1 MIDQLSAERRKKAD
15 ALREGGSNPFPARVG
30 RTTSIASFTTAPLRT
45 LRVMKKTL
53 VGRVVQLRNQGKLAF
68 IIIADESG
76 RVQVVLRPNTFAG
89 FHDLMGNLDLGDF
102 LEVRGR
108 GGKTRNGTF
117 SMFATEARIVSK
129 ALRPIP
135 SDYYGI
141 SDKETLL
148 RQRYLELLGNPDL
161 RAMFQAKSRFWGS
174 MRKTLEQEGFIAVE
188 TPILETTPGGAEAEP
203 FKSKHNAF
211 DMEVYLRIAPELW
224 LKRLM
229 VAGFEKVYEIGRVFR
244 NEGSSPEHLQ
254 DFTNLE
260 FYWAYQDYNGLM
272 TFVENM
278 VKEAIYAA
286 MGTLVTKKGDV
297 AIDWGQPWP
306 RLEYYDLF
314 KKENGLDLKTATKEQ
329 LYARAQEL
337 GIDQASMSLGRGRLI
352 DLVYKKSV
360 RPKLIQPC
368 YLINP
373 PVDIEPL
380 AKRHP
385 EDEHRV
391 ERFQLLAAGT
401 ELAKGFSELNDADDQ
416 RGRFESQAQLR
427 EEGDPEAMRLDED
440 YLEAMEYGMPPT
452 AGLGLGDRL
461 FATIVDKPIRETVLF
476 PLVRPK

>member
-15 ALREGGSNPFPARVG
+15 ALRERGADPFPARVK
-30 RTTSIASFTTAPLRT
+30 RTTSIAAFNNAAFRALRFGT
-45 LRVMKKTL
+45 RTL
-53 VGRVVQLRNQGKLAF
+53 VGRVVQVRNQGKLAF
-68 IIIADESG
+68 VALADESG
-76 RVQVVLRPNTFAG
+76 RVQVVITANMFPG
-89 FHDLMGNLDLGDF
+89 FRDLMATLDIGDF
-102 LEVRGR
+102 LEVTGK
-108 GGKTRNGTF
+108 GGKTKNGTF
-117 SMFATEARIVSK
+117 SLFARDARVVSK
-129 ALRPIP
+129 AMRPIP
-135 SDYYGI
+135 SDYFGI

-148 RQRYLELLGNPDL
+148 RKRYLELLGNPDL

-174 MRKTLEQEGFIAVE
+174 IRATLESEGFIAVD

-260 FYWAYQDYNGLM
+260 FYWAYQDYEGLM
-272 TFVENM
+272 AFVERM
-278 VKEAIYAA
+278 VKEAVYATT
-286 MGTLVTKKGDV
+286 GSLVTRKGEQV
-297 AIDWGQPWP
+297 IDWGQPWP

-314 KKENGLDLKTATKEQ
+314 QKENGLDLRTATKEQ
-329 LYARAQEL
+329 LLMRAKEL
-337 GIDQASMSLGRGRLI
+337 HIDQADMSLGRGRLI

-368 YLINP
+368 YLVNP

-380 AKRHP
+380 AKRHETDP
-385 EDEHRV
+385 DRV

-401 ELAKGFSELNDADDQ
+401 ELAKGFSELNDPDDQ
-416 RGRFESQAQLR
+416 RGRFEGQAKLR
-427 EEGDPEAMRLDED
+427 DEGDAEAMRLDED